1 MGALGAWMRLGVGVD
16 VAEVKPQALFGK
28 VNLVAAGRGA
38 RKTTPAKGPRDA
50 V

>member
-28 VNLVAAGRGA
+28 VNRGA